1 MEVVQSRGGHHE
13 GRGRNAH
20 ASLVQ
25 SLGQGMLGMLQP
37 LLLASVTAERDRLA
51 RAKAD
56 GSAPAGAAED
66 LANLNIIAG
75 DITVY
80 ERRWRVRFDG
90 VLRAW
95 PRPAAAGQT
104 AFSLVSDVELQGQLI
119 GQPVTEA
126 LSHRHADI
134 LDALEKRLWTL
145 AAAMGAEQRP
155 DNPFSPR
162 ELVDTFLETV
172 SPTECGAGLRA
183 ALLRRFERLAGAR
196 LGEAYDWC
204 NRQLAEAGIALAG
217 TSDYAA
223 LAVTAVA
230 GQRPA
235 PHAARLQVWG
245 ADNALE
251 PVRASWRGA
260 GTDGLRA
267 GESVRG
273 TALRHAARTRRERDA
288 PHRPAGMRELRNEEF
303 LAVLSLLQVES
314 TPLHGAGGTGHAGA
328 AREALARAAS
338 SLGIDS
344 STARLSAEQE
354 DAIDVVGGLFDALA
368 AGHVLQ
374 PEARQLLAC
383 LMLPV
388 LRMALEDPRLFERE
402 QPPAMRLLAR
412 VVELWDGND
421 RTGGHEAQLHALAD
435 AAAREV
441 VAEYHGDGSAV
452 SGALERLES
461 ALAPLMRRASISERR
476 AWQAIEGGER
486 LEAARSAADH
496 EYAARADGR
505 PLLPAVA
512 TFLQEYWRQALV
524 QAWLR
529 AGAGP
534 ERFADVASLGDD
546 LVRLDAAAAD
556 GEGAG
561 VATAL
566 IQLQP
571 KLHDCCAACG
581 LDTPAAE
588 AVIAKLVGELAMP
601 DAARRLHDSTPM
613 AKPAPT
619 AGESGVFPCHEL
631 QPPRKLVYVG
641 SEGPPRALRL
651 AWRSPL
657 SGAYL
662 LVNAQGTREH
672 LLDGAELAA
681 MIADGRLLLR
691 QPEDPVEA
699 ALQQLERG

>member
-1 MEVVQSRGGHHE
+1 MPTSSTRLKSACGHW
-13 GRGRNAH
+13 RR
-20 ASLVQ
+20 SW
-25 SLGQGMLGMLQP
+25 
-37 LLLASVTAERDRLA
+37 ERSNVPTIL
-51 RAKAD
+51 
-56 GSAPAGAAED
+56 
-66 LANLNIIAG
+66 
-75 DITVY
+75 
-80 ERRWRVRFDG
+80 F
-90 VLRAW
+90 
-95 PRPAAAGQT
+95 RPG
-104 AFSLVSDVELQGQLI
+104 
-119 GQPVTEA
+119 
-126 LSHRHADI
+126 
-134 LDALEKRLWTL
+134 
-145 AAAMGAEQRP
+145 
-155 DNPFSPR
+155 
-162 ELVDTFLETV
+162 ELVDAFLETF

-288 PHRPAGMRELRNEEF
+288 PHRPAGRRELRNEEF
-303 LAVLSLLQVES
+303 LAVLSLLQGES

-421 RTGGHEAQLHALAD
+421 RTGGHEAQLHAL
-435 AAAREV
+435 
-441 VAEYHGDGSAV
+441 
-452 SGALERLES
+452 
-461 ALAPLMRRASISERR
+461 
-476 AWQAIEGGER
+476 
-486 LEAARSAADH
+486 
-496 EYAARADGR
+496 
-505 PLLPAVA
+505 
-512 TFLQEYWRQALV
+512 
-524 QAWLR
+524 
-529 AGAGP
+529 
-534 ERFADVASLGDD
+534 
-546 LVRLDAAAAD
+546 
-556 GEGAG
+556 
-561 VATAL
+561 
-566 IQLQP
+566 
-571 KLHDCCAACG
+571 
-581 LDTPAAE
+581 
-588 AVIAKLVGELAMP
+588 
-601 DAARRLHDSTPM
+601 
-613 AKPAPT
+613 
-619 AGESGVFPCHEL
+619 
-631 QPPRKLVYVG
+631 
-641 SEGPPRALRL
+641 
-651 AWRSPL
+651 
-657 SGAYL
+657 
-662 LVNAQGTREH
+662 
-672 LLDGAELAA
+672 
-681 MIADGRLLLR
+681 
-691 QPEDPVEA
+691 
-699 ALQQLERG
+699 